1 MSNTCRAAS
10 TFISKGIYTQ
20 KLATNI
26 PLLAASTFIS
36 KGIYTIF
43 VDNLHI
49 FCAAST
55 FISKGIYTYSEV
67 RYVRQRLH
75 LPLFLRVSTPYSS

>member
-36 KGIYTIF
+36 KGIYT
-43 VDNLHI
+43 L
-49 FCAAST
+49 
-55 FISKGIYTYSEV
+55 
-67 RYVRQRLH
+67 
-75 LPLFLRVSTPYSS
+75 